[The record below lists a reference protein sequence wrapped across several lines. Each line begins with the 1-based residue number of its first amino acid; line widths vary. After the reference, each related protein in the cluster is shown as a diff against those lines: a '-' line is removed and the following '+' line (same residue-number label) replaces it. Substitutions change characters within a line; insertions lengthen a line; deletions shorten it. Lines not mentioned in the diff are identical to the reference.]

1 MRIPESLRRTAWPI
15 VATVATTATYLAF
28 PRLADLLRLDADA
41 EPLRLIIGAASYFAS
56 AWLGGRLVGIALE
69 RASKRRARVPRLLK
83 ELISVGRV
91 AAAVIATII
100 LVLGHSVSGG
110 RAGADREGDG

>member
-56 AWLGGRLVGIALE
+56 AWLGGRQVGIALE
-69 RASKRRARVPRLLK
+69 RASQRRARVPRLMK
-83 ELISVGRV
+83 ELISVGLF
-91 AAAVIATII
+91 AADGISTII
-100 LVLGHSVSGG
+100 TEHAHSTSGP
-110 RAGADREGDG
+110 RAGTGNG